1 MNCSE
6 VILKLDDYLDGVS
19 SQSIEHHGLT
29 ADRES
34 AISNTECVDDRTA
47 AAMALHVQGCPS
59 CTNEL
64 EARQTLRDDLKAL
77 PIAAAEP
84 ELMTRLMNEAISAG
98 ETVREQNQK
107 RRAIPRRGAAISA
120 LAATV
125 LAAWLLVTLVT
136 APPPVQDAPE
146 APALPQIT
154 LAADTV
160 TPVKLAFSAEEALAD
175 AELSLSLPVGVEL
188 VGYDGQSDLSWQTTL
203 EAGTN
208 VLRLPLVGRTAG
220 TDVLIA
226 RLSHPKGTKT
236 FRLKVA
242 VNDNGAEQ

>member
-6 VILKLDDYLDGVS
+6 VILKLDDYLDGAASPSV
-19 SQSIEHHGLT
+19 QRHGLA

-34 AISNTECVDDRTA
+34 TISSSHRVDDRTA

-59 CTNEL
+59 CTSEL

-77 PIAAAEP
+77 TVDAAEP
-84 ELMTRLMNEAISAG
+84 ELMTRLMREAVSAG
-98 ETVREQNQK
+98 ETAREAS
-107 RRAIPRRGAAISA
+107 RTAPRRRTAFAA

-125 LAAWLLVTLVT
+125 LAAWLLVTLVNEPT
-136 APPPVQDAPE
+136 APD

-160 TPVKLAFSAEEALAD
+160 TPVKLAFSAEEPLTD
-175 AELSLSLPVGVEL
+175 AEFSLSLPVGVEL
-188 VGYDGQSDLSWQTTL
+188 VGYDGQTDLSWHTTL